1 MYKLFGLFL
10 ILVIPVLGNAQQTWK
25 ELWHIDLDSTAI
37 WDIDPM
43 HQSIVY
49 QNQNIQ
55 KRDAKGQVMLQESIK
70 SLGNIQ
76 KIDAQN
82 PLKIALFSED
92 QQSICFLDN
101 ALALQGECIYLSD
114 LNVSLAASMSASI
127 QTDRIWIYDEPNSK
141 IELITLRNGQGQQ
154 VQNVKGLL
162 NMKSIV
168 NMQEIDNR
176 LYLFD
181 EANQVAW
188 FDQFGN
194 FMDVATLT
202 PNKPIYPIQD
212 YFLIAEGKNI
222 QTVDLNSEFVAFFFA
237 GDAVLDSKILKMEVS
252 GERLNVQTQKM
263 LYCFEILKTKIEN

>member
-1 MYKLFGLFL
+1 MYKLVFSL
-10 ILVIPVLGNAQQTWK
+10 ILLALPNLGYGQQAWK
-25 ELWHIDLDSTAI
+25 ELWHMELDSTAI
-37 WDIDPM
+37 WDVDPI
-43 HQSIVY
+43 HQSIIY

-55 KRDAKGQVMLQESIK
+55 KRDAKGQIMLQESIK

-82 PLKIALFSED
+82 SLKIALFSED

-101 ALALQGECIYLSD
+101 ALALQGDCIYLSD
-114 LNVSLAASMSASI
+114 LNISLAASMSASI
-127 QTDRIWIYDEPNSK
+127 QTDRIWVYDEPNSK

-176 LYLFD
+176 LFLFD
-181 EANQVAW
+181 TQNQVAW

-194 FMDVATLT
+194 FIDVATLT

-222 QTVDLNSEFVAFFFA
+222 QTVDLNSEFVSFFFA
-237 GDAVLDSKILKMEVS
+237 GDALLDSKVLKMKVS
-252 GERLNVQTQKM
+252 GERLYIQTEKT
-263 LYCFEILKTKIEN
+263 LYCFKILKATN

>member
-1 MYKLFGLFL
+1 MHKLGFL
-10 ILVIPVLGNAQQTWK
+10 LLGILLSHWGQSQQAWK
-25 ELWHIDLDSTAI
+25 ELWRLDIDSTAI

-49 QNQNIQ
+49 QNQSIQ

-101 ALALQGECIYLSD
+101 ALALQGDCIYLSD

-141 IELITLRNGQGQQ
+141 IELITLRNGQGQLI
-154 VQNVKGLL
+154 QNVKGLL
-162 NMKSIV
+162 DMKSIV

-181 EANQVAW
+181 EINQVAW

-194 FMDVATLT
+194 FIDFAALT

-222 QTVDLNSEFVAFFFA
+222 QAVNIDSEPVSVFFV
-237 GDAVLDSKILKMEVS
+237 GDSLLDSDILKMEVS
-252 GERLNVQTQKM
+252 GDRLYIQTQKK
-263 LYCFEILKTKIEN
+263 LYCYRILPPTN

>member
-1 MYKLFGLFL
+1 MYKLGFLLIGLLLSNGAF
-10 ILVIPVLGNAQQTWK
+10 AQQKWK
-25 ELWHIDLDSTAI
+25 ELWSITLDSTAI
-37 WDIDPM
+37 WDIDPI
-43 HQSIVY
+43 HQSIIY
-49 QNQNIQ
+49 QNQSIQ
-55 KRDAKGQVMLQESIK
+55 KHDAKGVLMLQESIK

-101 ALALQGECIYLSD
+101 ALALQGTCVNLSD
-114 LNVSLAASMSASI
+114 LNISMAASMSASV
-127 QTDRIWIYDEPNSK
+127 QTDRIWVYDEPNSK
-141 IELITLRNGQGQQ
+141 IELITLRNNQGQI

-162 NMKSIV
+162 DMKSIV

-181 EANQVAW
+181 EINQVAW

-194 FMDVATLT
+194 FIDFASLT
-202 PNKPIYPIQD
+202 PYKPIYPIQD

-222 QTVDLNSEFVAFFFA
+222 QTVNLHSEFVSFFFA
-237 GDAVLDSKILKMEVS
+237 GDALLDSKVLKMEVS
-252 GERLNVQTQKM
+252 GDRLYVQTQTK
-263 LYCFEILKTKIEN
+263 LYCFKIVQ

>member
-1 MYKLFGLFL
+1 MYRFFFSCLMLAIPCFGFS
-10 ILVIPVLGNAQQTWK
+10 QQTWK
-25 ELWHIDLDSTAI
+25 ELWHLELDSTAI

-49 QNQNIQ
+49 QNQSIQ
-55 KRDAKGQVMLQESIK
+55 KRDAKGQLMLQESIK

-101 ALALQGECIYLSD
+101 ALALQGDCINLSD
-114 LNVSLAASMSASI
+114 LNISLAASMSASI
-127 QTDRIWIYDEPNSK
+127 QTDRIWIYDEPNSR

-181 EANQVAW
+181 EENQVAW

-202 PNKPIYPIQD
+202 PHKPIYPIQD

-222 QTVDLNSEFVAFFFA
+222 QTVDINSKFVSFFFA
-237 GDAVLDSKILKMEVS
+237 GDAILDSKILKMEVS
-252 GERLNVQTQKM
+252 GDRLYVQTEMM
-263 LYCFEILKTKIEN
+263 LYCFKIIQ

>member
-1 MYKLFGLFL
+1 MSRSLFL
-10 ILVIPVLGNAQQTWK
+10 LIFLALPCLGFGQQSWK
-25 ELWHIDLDSTAI
+25 ELWHLELDSTAI
-37 WDIDPM
+37 WDIDPI
-43 HQSIVY
+43 HQSIIY

-55 KRDAKGQVMLQESIK
+55 KRDAKGQIMLQESFK

-101 ALALQGECIYLSD
+101 ALALQGDCIYLSD

-127 QTDRIWIYDEPNSK
+127 QTDRIWVYDEPNSK
-141 IELITLRNGQGQQ
+141 IELITLRSGQGQQ

-181 EANQVAW
+181 EENQVAW

-194 FMDVATLT
+194 FMDVATLP
-202 PNKPIYPIQD
+202 PNKPVYPIQD
-212 YFLIAEGKNI
+212 YFLIADGKTIRAVNI
-222 QTVDLNSEFVAFFFA
+222 DAEPVSTFFVGETF
-237 GDAVLDSKILKMEVS
+237 LDSPILKMEVS
-252 GERLNVQTQKM
+252 GERLYIQTKKM
-263 LYCFEILKTKIEN
+263 LYCYTILPATN

>member
-1 MYKLFGLFL
+1 MSKFFFSCF
-10 ILVIPVLGNAQQTWK
+10 ILALPCLGFCQQTWK
-25 ELWHIDLDSTAI
+25 ELWHLELDSTAI
-37 WDIDPM
+37 WDIDPI
-43 HQSIVY
+43 HQSIIY
-49 QNQNIQ
+49 QNQSIQ
-55 KRDAKGQVMLQESIK
+55 KRDAKGQIMLQESIK

-101 ALALQGECIYLSD
+101 ALALQGDCINLSD
-114 LNVSLAASMSASI
+114 LNINLAASMSASI
-127 QTDRIWIYDEPNSK
+127 QTDRIWVYDEPNSRL
-141 IELITLRNGQGQQ
+141 ELITLRSGQGQQ

-181 EANQVAW
+181 ETNQVAW

-194 FMDVATLT
+194 FIDVATLT

-222 QTVDLNSEFVAFFFA
+222 QTVNINSEFVSFFFA
-237 GDAVLDSKILKMEVS
+237 GDLLLDSKILKMEVS
-252 GERLNVQTQKM
+252 GDRLYIQTQKM
-263 LYCFEILKTKIEN
+263 LYCYKIIQ

>member
-1 MYKLFGLFL
+1 MYKYCFSFLVLLFPFWGES
-10 ILVIPVLGNAQQTWK
+10 QQTWK
-25 ELWHIDLDSTAI
+25 ELWKMELDSTAI
-37 WDIDPM
+37 WDIDPI

-55 KRDAKGQVMLQESIK
+55 KRDAKGQIMLQESIK

-101 ALALQGECIYLSD
+101 ALAVQGDCIYLSD
-114 LNVSLAASMSASI
+114 LNINLAASMSASI

-162 NMKSIV
+162 DMKSIV
-168 NMQEIDNR
+168 NIQEIDNR

-181 EANQVAW
+181 ETNQVAW

-194 FMDVATLT
+194 FIDVAVL
-202 PNKPIYPIQD
+202 PPHKPIYPIQD

-222 QTVDLNSEFVAFFFA
+222 QTININAEFVSFFFI
-237 GDAVLDSKILKMEVS
+237 GDTLLDSKVLKMEVS
-252 GERLNVQTQKM
+252 GDRLYIQTEKM
-263 LYCFEILKTKIEN
+263 LYCFKIIQ

>member
-1 MYKLFGLFL
+1 MCRLFFSFIILL
-10 ILVIPVLGNAQQTWK
+10 IPTLAHSQQTWK
-25 ELWHIDLDSTAI
+25 ELWHLDLDSTAI

-43 HQSIVY
+43 NQSIIY

-55 KRDAKGQVMLQESIK
+55 KRDAKGQIMLQESIK

-101 ALALQGECIYLSD
+101 ALALQNDCIYLSD
-114 LNVSLAASMSASI
+114 LNISLAASMSASI
-127 QTDRIWIYDEPNSK
+127 QTDRIWIYDEPNST
-141 IELITLRNGQGQQ
+141 IELITLRNSQGQI

-168 NMQEIDNR
+168 NIQEIDNR

-181 EANQVAW
+181 EENQVAW

-194 FMDVATLT
+194 FIDVATLT

-222 QTVDLNSEFVAFFFA
+222 QTVNLNSEFVSFFFA
-237 GDAVLDSKILKMEVS
+237 GDALLDSKVLKMEVS
-252 GERLNVQTQKM
+252 GERLYIQTQRT
-263 LYCFEILKTKIEN
+263 LYCYKILQATD

>member
-1 MYKLFGLFL
+1 MYRSLFL
-10 ILVIPVLGNAQQTWK
+10 LTILALPCLGFGQQSWK
-25 ELWHIDLDSTAI
+25 ELWHLELDSTAI
-37 WDIDPM
+37 WDIDPI
-43 HQSIVY
+43 HQSIIY

-55 KRDAKGQVMLQESIK
+55 KRDAKGQIMLQESFK

-101 ALALQGECIYLSD
+101 ALALQGDCIYLSD

-127 QTDRIWIYDEPNSK
+127 QTDRIWVYDEPNSK
-141 IELITLRNGQGQQ
+141 IELITLRSGQGQQ

-181 EANQVAW
+181 EENQVAW

-194 FMDVATLT
+194 FMDVATLP

-212 YFLIAEGKNI
+212 YFLIADGKTILAVNI
-222 QTVDLNSEFVAFFFA
+222 DAEPVSTFFL
-237 GDAVLDSKILKMEVS
+237 GETVLDSLILKMEVS
-252 GERLNVQTQKM
+252 GERLYIQTKKM
-263 LYCFEILKTKIEN
+263 LYCYQILPATN

>member
-1 MYKLFGLFL
+1 MHKLIFPFIFL
-10 ILVIPVLGNAQQTWK
+10 VLPFWGSGQQIWK
-25 ELWHIDLDSTAI
+25 ELWHLELDSTAI
-37 WDIDPM
+37 WDIDPI
-43 HQSIVY
+43 HQSIIY

-55 KRDAKGQVMLQESIK
+55 KRDAKGQIMLQESIK

-101 ALALQGECIYLSD
+101 ALALQGDCIYLSD
-114 LNVSLAASMSASI
+114 LDISLAVSMSASI
-127 QTDRIWIYDEPNSK
+127 QTDRIWVYDEPNSK

-168 NMQEIDNR
+168 NIQEIDNR

-181 EANQVAW
+181 EENQVAW

-194 FMDVATLT
+194 FIDVATL
-202 PNKPIYPIQD
+202 PPHKPVYPIQD
-212 YFLIAEGKNI
+212 YFLISEGKNI
-222 QTVDLNSEFVAFFFA
+222 QTVTIDSEFVSFFFA
-237 GDAVLDSKILKMEVS
+237 GDLLLDSKILKMEVS
-252 GERLNVQTQKM
+252 GDRLYIQTLKM
-263 LYCFEILKTKIEN
+263 LYCFKILQ

>member
-1 MYKLFGLFL
+1 MYRILFSCF
-10 ILVIPVLGNAQQTWK
+10 ILAFPCLGSSQQAWK
-25 ELWHIDLDSTAI
+25 ELWHLELDSTAI

-43 HQSIVY
+43 HQSIIY
-49 QNQNIQ
+49 QNQSIQ
-55 KRDAKGQVMLQESIK
+55 KRDAKGQIMMQESIK

-101 ALALQGECIYLSD
+101 ALALQGECINLSD
-114 LNVSLAASMSASI
+114 LNISLAASMSASI
-127 QTDRIWIYDEPNSK
+127 QTDRIWIYDEPNS
-141 IELITLRNGQGQQ
+141 ILELITLRDGQGQQ

-181 EANQVAW
+181 EENQVAW

-202 PNKPIYPIQD
+202 PYKPIYPIQD

-222 QTVDLNSEFVAFFFA
+222 QTVDINSKFVSFFFT
-237 GDAVLDSKILKMEVS
+237 GDAVLDSKVLKMEVS
-252 GERLNVQTQKM
+252 GDRLYVQTEKM
-263 LYCFEILKTKIEN
+263 LYCFKIVQ

>member
-1 MYKLFGLFL
+1 MYRLLFSFL
-10 ILVIPVLGNAQQTWK
+10 LLLPIWGHSQQAWK
-25 ELWHIDLDSTAI
+25 ELWHLDLDSTAI
-37 WDIDPM
+37 WDIDPI
-43 HQSIVY
+43 HQSIIY

-55 KRDAKGQVMLQESIK
+55 KRDAKGVIMLQESIK

-82 PLKIALFSED
+82 PLKIVLFSED
-92 QQSICFLDN
+92 QQSVCFLDN
-101 ALALQGECIYLSD
+101 ALALQGDCIYLSD
-114 LNVSLAASMSASI
+114 LNVSLAASVSASI

-141 IELITLRNGQGQQ
+141 IELITLRNGQDQL

-168 NMQEIDNR
+168 NIQEIDNR

-181 EANQVAW
+181 EINQVAW

-194 FMDVATLT
+194 FIDVATLT
-202 PNKPIYPIQD
+202 PYKPIYPIQD

-222 QTVDLNSEFVAFFFA
+222 QTVNLDSEFVSFFFA
-237 GDAVLDSKILKMEVS
+237 GDALLDSKILKMEVS
-252 GERLNVQTQKM
+252 GDRLYIQTQKM
-263 LYCFEILKTKIEN
+263 LYCYRILPPTN

>member
-1 MYKLFGLFL
+1 MFKIGALLLFFSLSSA
-10 ILVIPVLGNAQQTWK
+10 IYSQQKWK
-25 ELWHIDLDSTAI
+25 ELWSLDIDSTAI

-43 HQSIVY
+43 HQSIIY
-49 QNQNIQ
+49 QNQNVQ
-55 KRDAKGQVMLQESIK
+55 KRDAKGQLMLQESIK

-101 ALALQGECIYLSD
+101 ALALQTTCLYLSD
-114 LNVSLAASMSASI
+114 LNISLAASMSASI
-127 QTDRIWIYDEPNSK
+127 QTDRIWVYDEPNSK
-141 IELITLRNGQGQQ
+141 IDLITLRNGQNQQ

-162 NMKSIV
+162 NLHSIV

-181 EANQVAW
+181 EQNQVAW

-194 FMDVATLT
+194 FIDVATLT

-222 QTVDLNSEFVAFFFA
+222 QTVDLNSEFVAFFFE
-237 GDAVLDSKILKMEVS
+237 GDAILDSSVRKMEVS
-252 GERLNVQTQKM
+252 GDRLYVQTQQR
-263 LYCFEILKTKIEN
+263 LYCFRVIQ

>member
-1 MYKLFGLFL
+1 MFRFFLPIL
-10 ILVIPVLGNAQQTWK
+10 ILAAPIRGYAQQTWK
-25 ELWHIDLDSTAI
+25 EIWHLDLDSTAI

-43 HQSIVY
+43 HQSIIY

-55 KRDAKGQVMLQESIK
+55 KRDAKGQVMMQESIK
-70 SLGNIQ
+70 ALGNIQ

-82 PLKIALFSED
+82 SLKIALFSED

-101 ALALQGECIYLSD
+101 ALALQGECINLSD
-114 LNVSLAASMSASI
+114 LGISLAASMSASI

-154 VQNVKGLL
+154 IQNVKGLL
-162 NMKSIV
+162 DMKSIV

-181 EANQVAW
+181 ELNQVAW

-222 QTVDLNSEFVAFFFA
+222 QTVNLDSEFVSFFFA
-237 GDAVLDSKILKMEVS
+237 GDHLLDSKILKMEVS
-252 GERLNVQTQKM
+252 GDRLYIQTQKM
-263 LYCFEILKTKIEN
+263 LYCYQILPPTD

>member
-1 MYKLFGLFL
+1 MYRILFSCF
-10 ILVIPVLGNAQQTWK
+10 ILAFPCLGSSQQAWK
-25 ELWHIDLDSTAI
+25 ELWHLELDSTAI

-43 HQSIVY
+43 HQSIIY
-49 QNQNIQ
+49 QNQSIQ
-55 KRDAKGQVMLQESIK
+55 KRDAKGQIMMQESIK

-101 ALALQGECIYLSD
+101 ALALQGECINLSD
-114 LNVSLAASMSASI
+114 LNISLAASMSASI
-127 QTDRIWIYDEPNSK
+127 QTDRIWIYDEPNS
-141 IELITLRNGQGQQ
+141 ILELITLRDGQGQQ

-181 EANQVAW
+181 EENQVAW

-202 PNKPIYPIQD
+202 PYKPIYPIQD

-222 QTVDLNSEFVAFFFA
+222 QTVDINSKFVSFFFA
-237 GDAVLDSKILKMEVS
+237 GDAVLDSKVLKMEVS
-252 GERLNVQTQKM
+252 GDRLYVQTEKM
-263 LYCFEILKTKIEN
+263 LYCFKIVQ

>member
-1 MYKLFGLFL
+1 MNRFFFSLL
-10 ILVIPVLGNAQQTWK
+10 ILIFPFRGESQQTWK
-25 ELWHIDLDSTAI
+25 ELWKLELDSTAI

-49 QNQNIQ
+49 QNQTIQ
-55 KRDAKGQVMLQESIK
+55 KRDAKGQLMLQESIK

-101 ALALQGECIYLSD
+101 ALAVQGDCIYLSD
-114 LNVSLAASMSASI
+114 LNISLASSMSASI

-141 IELITLRNGQGQQ
+141 IELITLRNAQGQQ

-162 NMKSIV
+162 DMKSIV
-168 NMQEIDNR
+168 NIQEIDNR

-181 EANQVAW
+181 ESNQVAW

-202 PNKPIYPIQD
+202 PGKAIYPIRD

-222 QTVDLNSEFVAFFFA
+222 QTVNIDSQFMAFFFN
-237 GDAVLDSKILKMEVS
+237 GDAVLDSSIRKMEIS
-252 GERLNVQTQKM
+252 GERLYIQTQTM
-263 LYCFEILKTKIEN
+263 LYCFKILQ

>member
-1 MYKLFGLFL
+1 MSRFFFSFILLALPCLGFG
-10 ILVIPVLGNAQQTWK
+10 QQSWK
-25 ELWHIDLDSTAI
+25 ELWHLDIDSTAI
-37 WDIDPM
+37 WDIDPI
-43 HQSIVY
+43 HQSIIY

-55 KRDAKGQVMLQESIK
+55 KRDAKGQIMLQESIK

-101 ALALQGECIYLSD
+101 ALALQGDCIYLSD

-127 QTDRIWIYDEPNSK
+127 QTDRIWVYDEPNSK
-141 IELITLRNGQGQQ
+141 LELITLRNGQGQQ

-181 EANQVAW
+181 EENQVAW

-194 FMDVATLT
+194 FIDVATLP

-222 QTVDLNSEFVAFFFA
+222 QTVNIDSEFVSFFFA
-237 GDAVLDSKILKMEVS
+237 GDALLDSNIRKIEVS
-252 GERLNVQTQKM
+252 GDRLYVQTQNM
-263 LYCFEILKTKIEN
+263 LYCFKIVQ

>member
-1 MYKLFGLFL
+1 MFNYFFSCL
-10 ILVIPVLGNAQQTWK
+10 ILAIPCLGFSQQSWK
-25 ELWHIDLDSTAI
+25 ELWHLELDSTAI
-37 WDIDPM
+37 WDIDPI
-43 HQSIVY
+43 HQSIIY

-55 KRDAKGQVMLQESIK
+55 KRDAKGQIMLQESIK

-101 ALALQGECIYLSD
+101 ALALQGDCIYLSD

-141 IELITLRNGQGQQ
+141 LELITLRNGQGQQ

-162 NMKSIV
+162 NMKAIV

-176 LYLFD
+176 LFLFD
-181 EANQVAW
+181 EDNQVAW

-194 FMDVATLT
+194 FIDVAILT
-202 PNKPIYPIQD
+202 PKKPIYPIQD

-237 GDAVLDSKILKMEVS
+237 GDHLLDSKILKMEVS
-252 GERLNVQTQKM
+252 GDRLYIQTQKM
-263 LYCFEILKTKIEN
+263 LYCFKIVP

>member
-1 MYKLFGLFL
+1 MYRHLFSFILL
-10 ILVIPVLGNAQQTWK
+10 ILPNLGYSQQTWK

-37 WDIDPM
+37 WDIDPI
-43 HQSIVY
+43 HQSIIY

-55 KRDAKGQVMLQESIK
+55 KRDAKGQIMLQESIK

-101 ALALQGECIYLSD
+101 ALALQGECINLSD
-114 LNVSLAASMSASI
+114 LNISLAASMSASI
-127 QTDRIWIYDEPNSK
+127 QTDRIWVYDEPNSR
-141 IELITLRNGQGQQ
+141 IELITLRNGQDQQ

-176 LYLFD
+176 LFLFD
-181 EANQVAW
+181 EENQVAW

-194 FMDVATLT
+194 FIDVATLT

-222 QTVDLNSEFVAFFFA
+222 QTVDLDSQFVSFFFA
-237 GDAVLDSKILKMEVS
+237 GDALLDSKVLKMEVL
-252 GERLNVQTQKM
+252 GDRLYIQTQKN
-263 LYCFEILKTKIEN
+263 LYCFQILQLKIEN

>member
-1 MYKLFGLFL
+1 MFRFWVTCFL
-10 ILVIPVLGNAQQTWK
+10 TALPCLGFSQQSWK
-25 ELWHIDLDSTAI
+25 ELWHLELDSTAI
-37 WDIDPM
+37 WDIDPI
-43 HQSIVY
+43 HQSIIY

-55 KRDAKGQVMLQESIK
+55 KRDAKGQIMLQESIK

-101 ALALQGECIYLSD
+101 ALALQGDCIYLSD

-141 IELITLRNGQGQQ
+141 LELITLRNGQGQQ

-176 LYLFD
+176 LFLFD
-181 EANQVAW
+181 EENQVAW

-194 FMDVATLT
+194 FIDVATLT
-202 PNKPIYPIQD
+202 PGKPIYPIQD

-237 GDAVLDSKILKMEVS
+237 GDHVLDSKILKMEVS
-252 GERLNVQTQKM
+252 GDRLYIQTQTM
-263 LYCFEILKTKIEN
+263 LYCFKIVQ

>member
-1 MYKLFGLFL
+1 MCRFFFSCL
-10 ILVIPVLGNAQQTWK
+10 ILTLPICGFSQQTWK
-25 ELWHIDLDSTAI
+25 ELWHLELDSTAI
-37 WDIDPM
+37 WDIDPI
-43 HQSIVY
+43 HQSIIY

-55 KRDAKGQVMLQESIK
+55 KRDAKGQIMLQESIK

-101 ALALQGECIYLSD
+101 ALALQGDCINLSD
-114 LNVSLAASMSASI
+114 LNINLAASMSASI

-141 IELITLRNGQGQQ
+141 LELITLRNGQGQQ
-154 VQNVKGLL
+154 VQNIKGLL

-168 NMQEIDNR
+168 NIQEIDNR

-181 EANQVAW
+181 EENQVAW

-202 PNKPIYPIQD
+202 PHKPIYPIQD

-222 QTVDLNSEFVAFFFA
+222 QTVNINSEFVSFFFA
-237 GDAVLDSKILKMEVS
+237 GDLLLDSKIRKMEVS
-252 GERLNVQTQKM
+252 GDRLYIQTQKT
-263 LYCFEILKTKIEN
+263 LYCYRILQ